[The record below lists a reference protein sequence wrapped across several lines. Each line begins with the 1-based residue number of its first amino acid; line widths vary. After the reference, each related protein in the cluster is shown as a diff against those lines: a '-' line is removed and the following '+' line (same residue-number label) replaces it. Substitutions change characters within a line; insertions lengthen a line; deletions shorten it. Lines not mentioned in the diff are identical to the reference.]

1 MLHHILFHLRAKN
14 DALMFTQ
21 KYSKPRPKQIHIMW
35 KWIIPIILE
44 YIYSTRFIYN
54 YRYIGM
60 SIHQKC
66 KNMPTNNK
74 PREDAIRCWY
84 FVCWGFSAEH
94 EKLVS
99 LQLLHITNH
108 YVVQLYLILVCVYCL
123 LRSLKIHHGIPYSC
137 IGAKSETSIGRQP
150 KKISWKPDLSIF
162 MTERYYQ

>member
-1 MLHHILFHLRAKN
+1 
-14 DALMFTQ
+14 
-21 KYSKPRPKQIHIMW
+21 
-35 KWIIPIILE
+35 
-44 YIYSTRFIYN
+44 
-54 YRYIGM
+54 M

-108 YVVQLYLILVCVYCL
+108 YLVQMYLILVCVYCL

-150 KKISWKPDLSIF
+150 KQISWKSDLSIF
-162 MTERYYQ
+162 MIGKTSSIRIQLHNIIPCFTKGIITYYLTSNFYVHIFSLNIFM